1 MFSGIIP
8 RKDKKEINKKLDDI
22 NNRLNNHCSQK
33 NLDYINNTNLQE
45 EYLGIK
51 NYIWINEGILLL
63 QVICQNI

>member
-8 RKDKKEINKKLDDI
+8 WKDKKEINKKLDNI

-33 NLDYINNTNLQE
+33 NLDYTNNTKLQE

-51 NYIWINEGILLL
+51 NYVWINEGILLL
-63 QVICQNI
+63 QVIC